1 MNTSS
6 QSIRAAALAAI
17 FTVVLGLGV
26 STRPID
32 AAESAISPASVA
44 DVDASELRARINTI
58 LQEHVYLATSAT
70 GAALGGRQAQFEAAA
85 QALDANS
92 VELSKLIGSVY
103 GEGAEAAFLA
113 LWRKHIGFFVDYTT
127 GLATGD
133 ETRQNAAI
141 ESLLGYANDFA
152 AFLSSANPYLPKDAV
167 VDLVKTHA
175 VTLKAVIKAQAA
187 GDEVEAYTALRK
199 AAAHM
204 RMIADPLAGAI
215 AQQFPEKFAMDR
227 MGK

>member
-32 AAESAISPASVA
+32 AADSAISPASVA

-133 ETRQNAAI
+133 ETSGGAGRTLGLGCAA
-141 ESLLGYANDFA
+141 
-152 AFLSSANPYLPKDAV
+152 P
-167 VDLVKTHA
+167 
-175 VTLKAVIKAQAA
+175 VT
-187 GDEVEAYTALRK
+187 R
-199 AAAHM
+199 
-204 RMIADPLAGAI
+204 
-215 AQQFPEKFAMDR
+215 
-227 MGK
+227 